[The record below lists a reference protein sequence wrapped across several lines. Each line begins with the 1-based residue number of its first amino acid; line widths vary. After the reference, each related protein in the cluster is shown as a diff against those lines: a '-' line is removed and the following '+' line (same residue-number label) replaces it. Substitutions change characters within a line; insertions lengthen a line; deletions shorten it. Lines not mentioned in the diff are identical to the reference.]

1 MRKLKKGIA
10 MLGVACLLSANVAVP
25 VQAGEVQTVTDD
37 EYGIMPLWDYLQTT
51 GVSLDISSS
60 GLANCFSTMLAKQSS
75 YQCKIESSLYRIANK
90 GWEKVTSFSDTDKGT
105 ATASKLIYVKKG
117 YVYLLRSKFMVYDST
132 GKTLLESHIAEY
144 EQEY

>member
-10 MLGVACLLSANVAVP
+10 MLGVACLLSANVVAP
-25 VQAGEVQTVTDD
+25 VQAGEIQTMTNEEDGV
-37 EYGIMPLWDYLQTT
+37 MPLWDFLQTT
-51 GVSLDISSS
+51 GISFDISSS
-60 GLANCFSTMLAKQSS
+60 GKANCFSTMVAKSAS
-75 YQCKIESSLYRIANK
+75 YQCKIESSLYRIANS

-105 ATASKLIYVKKG
+105 ATASKLLYVKKG

-132 GKTLLESHIAEY
+132 GTTLLESHTADY